1 MIPKGEARGAWPMLA
16 NGRFAD
22 LLRRSQGLRRRK
34 MFLGSGAGEGQVAT
48 TMEASETAIRH
59 GQTKKRHNAV
69 AALLC
74 GTLPAVLLG
83 LYSSVTGERLLLGVL
98 IGLMW
103 GNAFEYA
110 YHRWLLHHP
119 RNPLGTGHREHHAQ
133 IGTPQAAEH
142 VALASSPQNVFL
154 LFAVNGI
161 PALLIGFLTGLWG
174 ILSGV
179 FIGWMLYLISTEEI
193 HWRIHMNGRL
203 PAGLQFARAYHL
215 SHHDVPSS
223 RYNVFLPL
231 CDFLLG
237 SAHQMK
243 KFPQSGPF
251 TTE

>member
-1 MIPKGEARGAWPMLA
+1 M
-16 NGRFAD
+16 
-22 LLRRSQGLRRRK
+22 
-34 MFLGSGAGEGQVAT
+34 AT
-48 TMEASETAIRH
+48 TIEASGTAIRH
-59 GQTKKRHNAV
+59 GQTKKRSNAV

-74 GTLPAVLLG
+74 GTGPAVLLG
-83 LYSSVTGERLLLGVL
+83 LYCSVTWERFLFGVL
-98 IGLMW
+98 MGLIW

-161 PALLIGFLTGLWG
+161 PALLICFLTELWG

-203 PAGLQFARAYHL
+203 PAGLQFARAYHM
-215 SHHDVPSS
+215 SHHDVPTS

-243 KFPQSGPF
+243 KLPPSGPF